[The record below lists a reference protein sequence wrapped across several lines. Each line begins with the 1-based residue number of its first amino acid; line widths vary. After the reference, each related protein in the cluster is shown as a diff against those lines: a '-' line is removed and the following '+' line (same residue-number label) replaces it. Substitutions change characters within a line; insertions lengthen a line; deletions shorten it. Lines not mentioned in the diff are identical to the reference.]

1 MSYYPEI
8 WLRGLKPIL
17 SPEATETYHPHI
29 TLVRPFTPMVDEMI
43 IQEEIVALCRG
54 RSPIPFTL
62 QGSGEFGDIQYV
74 KVVNCLN
81 LLHFNDLM
89 EQRLEPYVEFT
100 QKLDS
105 EKIFH
110 VTVQM
115 TYQMEP
121 FSKLDLFMLRLTCI
135 RNKRIWFSY
144 DFVTG
149 EVLTRPESLDE
160 QRWRETLNFLT
171 TKSS

>member
-29 TLVRPFTPMVDEMI
+29 TLVRPFSPRVDEMI

-62 QGSGEFGDIQYV
+62 QGSGEFGDIQYIQI
-74 KVVNCLN
+74 VNCVD
-81 LLHFNDLM
+81 LLHFNDLI
-89 EQRLEPYVEFT
+89 EQSLEPYVEFSAR
-100 QKLDS
+100 LNS
-105 EKIFH
+105 EKVFH
-110 VTVQM
+110 ITVQA
-115 TYQMEP
+115 TSQIEP
-121 FSKLDLFMLRLTCI
+121 FPELNLNMLRLTCI
-135 RNKRIWFSY
+135 RNKKIWFSY

-160 QRWRETLNFLT
+160 QRWQQTINSFAA
-171 TKSS
+171 KP

>member
-8 WLRGLKPIL
+8 WLRGLKPIV

-29 TLVRPFTPMVDEMI
+29 TLVRPFSPRVDEMI
-43 IQEEIVALCRG
+43 IQEEIVALCQG
-54 RSPIPFTL
+54 QPPLPFTL
-62 QGSGEFGDIQYV
+62 VDRGAFSDIQYV
-74 KVVNCLN
+74 SVVNCVD

-100 QKLDS
+100 QKLNS

-115 TYQMEP
+115 AHQTEP

-135 RNKRIWFSY
+135 RNKKIWFSY

-160 QRWRETLNFLT
+160 QRWQQTINSFAA
-171 TKSS
+171 KP